1 MNNTIVN
8 NSLRFLFL
16 IFLQVLFLNNIN
28 IEGYANVH
36 LYVLF
41 ILLLPYSVNKSITL
55 LLALL
60 IGFVQDLFLGTLGL
74 GMFCAVF
81 VAFVRPYIIQVIT
94 DKKLDEGFVLN
105 INEQGFRWFVI
116 YMTFGF
122 FFYYAAY
129 FLMEIGTFLNVLYV
143 LLKTIFST
151 IISVFLALLVIYTFY
166 SKSERKY

>member
-1 MNNTIVN
+1 MNNTIIN

-16 IFLQVLFLNNIN
+16 IFLQVLFLNNVN

-60 IGFVQDLFLGTLGL
+60 IGFVQDLFMGTLGL
-74 GMFCAVF
+74 GMFCAVLL
-81 VAFVRPYIIQVIT
+81 AFVRPYIIQLIT
-94 DKKLDEGFVLN
+94 DKKLDEGFVLT

-122 FFYYAAY
+122 FFYYIAY
-129 FLMEIGTFLNVLYV
+129 FLLEIGTFLNVFYV

-151 IISVFLALLVIYTFY
+151 MISLFLALLVIYTFY
-166 SKSERKY
+166 SKSDRKY